1 MAANTAFAVMVAMY
15 IAICFG
21 CVLLGYAIGHR
32 DGKHIGYKRGR
43 AIGYTKAI
51 AAKCNRSIAA
61 VETRIYLKVKANEL
75 QLRAD

>member
-15 IAICFG
+15 CAICFG

-43 AIGYTKAI
+43 SIGYTKA
-51 AAKCNRSIAA
+51 KQDWNL
-61 VETRIYLKVKANEL
+61 TNGL
-75 QLRAD
+75 

>member
-1 MAANTAFAVMVAMY
+1 MVAMY

-43 AIGYTKAI
+43 AIGYTKAKQDWNLSNGI
-51 AAKCNRSIAA
+51 
-61 VETRIYLKVKANEL
+61 
-75 QLRAD
+75 